1 MILNEQTIVV
11 VRDDSSGSLGRLSHG
26 VGPGTRECVAERI
39 SAGQSQPGCFPE
51 PGHGDGFREQ
61 PGIGFEAGRGLD
73 TAGTVMFDIRFLR
86 PTRLHNE

>member
-11 VRDDSSGSLGRLSHG
+11 VRDDSSGRLGRLSHG
-26 VGPGTRECVAERI
+26 FG
-39 SAGQSQPGCFPE
+39 
-51 PGHGDGFREQ
+51 